1 MTRVTGGCQ
10 SGAVRLE
17 AEGDFPSG
25 MECNCSHCDRKGFVL
40 ALLGRQDFKLTKGEG
55 ACTTCGT
62 QAFGLGAGPGG
73 KEMAAINLRC
83 VDGLDRS
90 QITFIPINGKDFSA
104 WRN

>member
-1 MTRVTGGCQ
+1 MTRVTGGCH
-10 SGAVRLE
+10 SGQVRLE

-25 MECNCSHCDRKGFVL
+25 MECKCLHCNKKSFVI
-40 ALLGRQDFKLTKGEG
+40 AFLGRQDFKLTKGEG
-55 ACTTCGT
+55 ACTSCGT
-62 QAFGLGAGPGG
+62 QAVGPGAGLDG

-90 QITFIPINGKDFSA
+90 QITFIPNSGKDFSA